1 MSKPEEGMDAAVAT
15 KALDALEEAAKE
27 VDDRAWPALREAA
40 RAYAAAWDDY
50 RDPSRQAR
58 ARDRLEDAA
67 RDFVAAE
74 DHEHAIGFCDACC
87 RPMTGSEVD
96 AAIALGRDPLAIRVD
111 SGPGRA
117 AKTAPRPK
125 AGSMA
130 NDAGL
135 QAKYAAALAR
145 LHEISCIL
153 ELQPVKHLTFYDV
166 ERRIHPLKDE
176 YEIARRCLDG
186 TLSAISQYVAPG
198 VPISVAT
205 CPECGPDMQWDEAG
219 CCPDCGIDLFYDDD
233 NAPRPENFAVLL
245 SMPTAIDAPG
255 DALTSALAR
264 FAAEVKASVTANTHE
279 AGYVSLAHLFSLIDP
294 AIAKGTP

>member
-1 MSKPEEGMDAAVAT
+1 MIKPEEGMDAVVAT

-27 VDDRAWPALREAA
+27 VEDLAWPALREAA
-40 RAYAAAWDDY
+40 RAYAADWDDY
-50 RDPSRQAR
+50 RDPARQAR

-125 AGSMA
+125 AQMPAPQPLGERNRA
-130 NDAGL
+130 EPQG
-135 QAKYAAALAR
+135 YA
-145 LHEISCIL
+145 
-153 ELQPVKHLTFYDV
+153 V
-166 ERRIHPLKDE
+166 ERSTPEGERYLCGGLHGDSSWWGPWRDPFMCVYDTFGLADE
-176 YEIARRCLDG
+176 KAEVGDRVVMVHGFDERRAYSIEKA
-186 TLSAISQYVAPG
+186 LS
-198 VPISVAT
+198 
-205 CPECGPDMQWDEAG
+205 E
-219 CCPDCGIDLFYDDD
+219 
-233 NAPRPENFAVLL
+233 
-245 SMPTAIDAPG
+245 
-255 DALTSALAR
+255 
-264 FAAEVKASVTANTHE
+264 FAAEVKAKVTANTRA
-279 AGYVSLAHLFSLIDP
+279 AGYVELHHLYGLLDH